1 MQYNENEI
9 DKILQEYKLS
19 DEEHKELYNTIK
31 RIWTLDKFPV
41 ENPIAVIIG
50 GQTGAGKS
58 GIISYSQKMF
68 DDRNAIRFVRI
79 FFMSLKN
86 ILNYIQK

>member
-1 MQYNENEI
+1 MKYNEQEI
-9 DKILQEYKLS
+9 EKILKEYKLN
-19 DEEHKELYNTIK
+19 DEDHEYLYETIK

-58 GIISYSQKMF
+58 GSIS
-68 DDRNAIRFVRI
+68 
-79 FFMSLKN
+79 
-86 ILNYIQK
+86 

>member
-9 DKILQEYKLS
+9 EKILQEYKLS

-50 GQTGAGKS
+50 VKQELEKVE
-58 GIISYSQKMF
+58 SYLIHKKCLM
-68 DDRNAIRFVRI
+68 IET
-79 FFMSLKN
+79 
-86 ILNYIQK
+86 

>member
-41 ENPIAVIIG
+41 KNPIAVIIG

-68 DDRNAIRFVRI
+68 DD
-79 FFMSLKN
+79 K
-86 ILNYIQK
+86 

>member
-9 DKILQEYKLS
+9 EKILQEYKLS

-50 GQTGAGKS
+50 GQTGAAFPGGKVCGQNGRGYGNDTACPS
-58 GIISYSQKMF
+58 VSFGRASCPYSQK
-68 DDRNAIRFVRI
+68 
-79 FFMSLKN
+79 
-86 ILNYIQK
+86 